1 MDKRGRF
8 ARFIVGVIIAHTLL
22 ICTSFYEQNVISM
35 TIFFV
40 QGARSARSGFDAV
53 TMRSLPPHT
62 APMICF
68 LCTRSR
74 EQRQSR

>member
-40 QGARSARSGFDAV
+40 QGARSAHPPPSGSDAAAAL
-53 TMRSLPPHT
+53 RRP
-62 APMICF
+62 
-68 LCTRSR
+68 SR
-74 EQRQSR
+74 